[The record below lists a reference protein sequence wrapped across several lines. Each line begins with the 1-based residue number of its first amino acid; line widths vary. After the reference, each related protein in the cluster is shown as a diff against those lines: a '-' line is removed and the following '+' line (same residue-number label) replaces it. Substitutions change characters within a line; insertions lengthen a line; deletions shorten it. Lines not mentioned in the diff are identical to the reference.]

1 MNWLLNVVVFLPLA
15 GALAA
20 TLLPKE
26 SPGAAKWLAA
36 VVTGADLV
44 FAAVLVA
51 RFDVAKGYQFATNV
65 PWVPQANIHYHIAV
79 DGISITM
86 LALSALLSFIAVLAS
101 WRVEN
106 KPATYFAM
114 LMLLEVGMNGV
125 FVALDFVLFYVFWE
139 LVLVPM
145 YFLISMWGGPRRE
158 YASLKFF
165 LYTLFGSVFMLVGIV
180 ALFLYTGTFD
190 LVRLASAGSALPAH
204 VQWWLFLAFFL
215 GFAVKVPV
223 WPLHTWLPDAHVEA
237 PTAGSVLL
245 AGVLLKMGTYGFI
258 RVGLPVLP
266 VALTKGANGLPPW
279 QPILVVLAAIS
290 IVYGAAVAFAQTDL
304 KKLVAYSS
312 VSHMGFVMLGIA
324 SLTVAGIDGAVA
336 VMFSHGLVTGLLFL
350 MVGMV
355 YERGHTRKIEDL
367 SGLMPQVP
375 RIGAAF
381 ALASFASLGLPGMS
395 GFVGEFLSLV
405 GGWQAATA
413 KGAIFSPAWVVVSAV
428 GVLLA
433 AAYTL
438 WMVQRVVL
446 GNPSRTVGTMS
457 DMTGRELATVVPLV
471 TLTLVVGIYW
481 SSLLRFVDPA
491 VRALLAGLGGA

>member
-1 MNWLLNVVVFLPLA
+1 MSWILSAIVFLPLA

-20 TLLPKE
+20 AMLPKE
-26 SPGAAKWLAA
+26 SGGAAKWLAA
-36 VVTGADLV
+36 VVAGVDLV
-44 FAAVLVA
+44 LVAVLVA
-51 RFDVAKGYQFATNV
+51 VFDVGKGMQFVTDV
-65 PWVPQANIHYHIAV
+65 VWVPQAHIRYHLAV

-86 LALSALLSFIAVLAS
+86 LALSALLSFVAVLAS
-101 WRVEN
+101 WKVES
-106 KPATYFAM
+106 KPSTYFAM
-114 LMLLEVGMNGV
+114 LLLLEVGMNGV

-180 ALFLYTGTFD
+180 ALFLIKGTFD
-190 LVRLASAGSALPAH
+190 ITQLASAAPALLPH
-204 VQWWLFLAFFL
+204 QQWWLFLAFFL

-258 RVGLPVLP
+258 RIALPILP
-266 VALTKGANGLPPW
+266 DAVTKGAGTLPPW
-279 QPILVVLAAIS
+279 QPILVVLATIS

-324 SLTVAGIDGAVA
+324 SLTPEGINGAVA

-375 RIGAAF
+375 RIGAVF

-395 GFVGEFLSLV
+395 GFVGEFLSLL

-413 KGAIFSPAWVVVSAV
+413 KGALFSPVWVVVSAV

-433 AAYTL
+433 AAYML

-446 GNPSRTVGTMS
+446 GNPSRVVGAMD
-457 DMTGRELATVVPLV
+457 DMTGRELATVLPLV
-471 TLTLVVGIYW
+471 ALTFVVGIYW

-491 VRALLAGLGGA
+491 VRALLAPFGGA